1 MLARGWD
8 RAIADGRGLGGFFC
22 TATAV
27 VPALLVWHSS
37 VVYSG
42 VRGGGLDWDLTQDAV
57 CLSPKPQTCPLSSRW
72 QSLYYILSK
81 ITFNLFV
88 CSELLTTLSELQSCC
103 IFYYI
108 SLLSLK

>member
-8 RAIADGRGLGGFFC
+8 RAIADGRRLGGFFC

-42 VRGGGLDWDLTQDAV
+42 VRGEDWTGILHRMQCACHQNHRHALSRPDGSHCTIF
-57 CLSPKPQTCPLSSRW
+57 SPK
-72 QSLYYILSK
+72 
-81 ITFNLFV
+81 
-88 CSELLTTLSELQSCC
+88 
-103 IFYYI
+103 
-108 SLLSLK
+108 SLLIYLSVQSY